1 MDKERYARGMEVRRA
16 VMSDAFVDKAFAE
29 ADDFTKPVQDLV
41 TEFAWGEIWG
51 DETLPRKTR
60 SLLNL
65 AMISVLNRPNELK
78 GHVRGALRNGCTKD
92 EIRAVFMQ
100 VVVYAGFPTAL
111 DSFRNAK
118 EVFKDMG
125 V

>member
-1 MDKERYARGMEVRRA
+1 MDKERYARGLEIRRA
-16 VMSDAFVDKAFAE
+16 VMSDAFVDKAFSE

-41 TEFAWGEIWG
+41 TEFAWGEVWG

-78 GHVRGALRNGCTKD
+78 GHVRGALRNGCTKED
-92 EIRAVFMQ
+92 IRAVFMQ

-118 EVFKDMG
+118 EVFKEMG

>member
-1 MDKERYARGMEVRRA
+1 M
-16 VMSDAFVDKAFAE
+16 
-29 ADDFTKPVQDLV
+29 
-41 TEFAWGEIWG
+41 
-51 DETLPRKTR
+51 
-60 SLLNL
+60 
-65 AMISVLNRPNELK
+65 
-78 GHVRGALRNGCTKD
+78 RGALRNGCTKE

-100 VVVYAGFPTAL
+100 VVVYAGFPAAL

>member
-1 MDKERYARGMEVRRA
+1 M
-16 VMSDAFVDKAFAE
+16 
-29 ADDFTKPVQDLV
+29 PL
-41 TEFAWGEIWG
+41 
-51 DETLPRKTR
+51 KTR

-78 GHVRGALRNGCTKD
+78 GHVRGALRNGCTKE

-100 VVVYAGFPTAL
+100 VVVYAGFPAAL